1 MAPWPGGP
9 LSRVPDPLTKSIVTV
24 GSDRVF
30 KFANDGPA
38 VHLDNKLLFF
48 LCSVTK
54 HALYNE
60 AGVTFPVDVREVGIL
75 QLSLSKAT
83 AKIRLFF
90 IPQKNICGDKILF
103 LSLQNQNDDVMP
115 TLMNVFGLRFFFYS
129 EEHLPMHVH
138 IQNSDGK
145 AKIALNPDVVLVEN
159 HGIKPHDIKRAI
171 EIARMYQM
179 EFIKAWEE
187 YHGE

>member
-1 MAPWPGGP
+1 MAPWSGGP
-9 LSRVPDPLTKSIVTV
+9 LSGVPDPLTKSIVTV
-24 GSDRVF
+24 GSDRLI
-30 KFANDGPA
+30 KFANDWPA
-38 VHLDNKLLFF
+38 VYLDNKLLLF
-48 LCSVTK
+48 LCSVAK
-54 HALYNE
+54 HVLYNE
-60 AGVTFPVDVREVGIL
+60 TGVSFPVDVREVGIL

-83 AKIRLFF
+83 AKIRLCF